1 MCVNNV
7 SPDLSINTPV
17 PGRSQGL
24 LENVQRLHKPHRGY
38 TDQRAT
44 KTSLKESSGKISREI
59 SQSLN
64 IPSDQIKSDL
74 VRGTNGSK
82 ALGATAAICEN
93 GDLRMVSN

>member
-24 LENVQRLHKPHRGY
+24 LENVQRLHKPHRD
-38 TDQRAT
+38 DQRAT